1 MHYCKQNELDLYGS
15 ITYLIYQLKHIIAN
29 NGTPQNL

>member
-1 MHYCKQNELDLYGS
+1 MHCRKQNELDLYGS
-15 ITYLIYQLKHIIAN
+15 TTYLIYQLRHTIAN